1 MKKKFLV
8 TTVMVLM
15 ATNVWAQE
23 QATSASQDKMR
34 AQKMVYDAVNIHASL
49 GVEAAAD
56 AINKN
61 RDEKF
66 VEGEQYVFALRVDDS
81 VIIAHSSDPS
91 QVDEPIDFVIG
102 DPPAQIADKMK
113 ERGLD
118 GGIDGAWIKYQWKN
132 PVTGL
137 LSPKKTFFVLY
148 EGISYGSGIY
158 P

>member
-1 MKKKFLV
+1 MKKKFLL

-81 VIIAHSSDPS
+81 VIIAHADPNL
-91 QVDEPIDFVIG
+91 VGKPIDLVIG
-102 DPPAQIADKMK
+102 DPPAQIAAKMK